1 MASIVGQKETTI
13 TAAWNSR
20 RSFSSNASDHI
31 IWLFKL
37 FSIFTCVLACDYV
50 KEKPIEFNLKFDR
63 AFNNM
68 VKIDRTESQEWRLG
82 YLYSIDR
89 HFNCTSLT

>member
-1 MASIVGQKETTI
+1 MGKKETTI

-37 FSIFTCVLACDYV
+37 FSIFTRVLACNYV

-63 AFNNM
+63 PSNNM
-68 VKIDRTESQEWRLG
+68 VKIDGTESHEWG
-82 YLYSIDR
+82 G
-89 HFNCTSLT
+89 